1 MSSQNIGIIDYGMG
15 NTRSIANAMKEID
28 FNTELAYQAEK
39 IHSFDKIILPG
50 VGAFKKAMENINE
63 NGLFEALTEFKNTGK
78 AILGICLGMQLMC
91 TSSTENGIC
100 SGLNWINAKVEKIP
114 EKDGF
119 TIPHI
124 GWNNV
129 LNKKNHHLFNNLS
142 KMSDFYFVH
151 SFCVSN
157 INDES
162 IIGLT
167 DYTDNFCSAFSFENI
182 FGVQFHPEKS
192 QSAGLQLL
200 QNFASLK
207 C

>member
-78 AILGICLGMQLMC
+78 AILGICLGMQLMF

-100 SGLNWINAKVEKIP
+100 SGLNWINAKVEKNP
-114 EKDGF
+114 EKDF
-119 TIPHI
+119 
-124 GWNNV
+124 
-129 LNKKNHHLFNNLS
+129 LQF
-142 KMSDFYFVH
+142 
-151 SFCVSN
+151 
-157 INDES
+157 
-162 IIGLT
+162 LT
-167 DYTDNFCSAFSFENI
+167 LDGTMC
-182 FGVQFHPEKS
+182 
-192 QSAGLQLL
+192 
-200 QNFASLK
+200 
-207 C
+207 